1 MTVNEA
7 LLQVDGYLPNRVDER
22 EKLVW
27 LSRVEKRII
36 DEVHS
41 RYPELARGGEFT
53 GFTADNKE
61 TKLCVPMPYDELY
74 VHFLAAEIQLKLH
87 EQKEAPAPTLQRSEV
102 FAQAHGNKALFKASF
117 LSAISPHRKHQA
129 VAGG

>member
-7 LLQVDGYLPNRVDER
+7 LLQVDGYLQNRVDER

-87 EQKEAPAPTLQRSEV
+87 EQKHYNNEV
-102 FAQAHGNKALFKASF
+102 FLYNSLLKDYKIMLNRRYR
-117 LSAISPHRKHQA
+117 P
-129 VAGG
+129 GGVRRYKVR